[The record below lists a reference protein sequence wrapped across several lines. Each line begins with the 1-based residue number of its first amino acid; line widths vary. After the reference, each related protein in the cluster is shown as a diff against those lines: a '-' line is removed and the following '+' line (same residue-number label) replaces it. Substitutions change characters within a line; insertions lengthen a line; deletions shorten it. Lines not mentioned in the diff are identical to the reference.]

1 MHNEKKWSI
10 LLYIS
15 KRANIYITNFKII
28 NIPDFFG
35 HVMQA

>member
-10 LLYIS
+10 LLYVS
-15 KRANIYITNFKII
+15 KLANAYITNIKII
-28 NIPDFFG
+28 NILDFFG